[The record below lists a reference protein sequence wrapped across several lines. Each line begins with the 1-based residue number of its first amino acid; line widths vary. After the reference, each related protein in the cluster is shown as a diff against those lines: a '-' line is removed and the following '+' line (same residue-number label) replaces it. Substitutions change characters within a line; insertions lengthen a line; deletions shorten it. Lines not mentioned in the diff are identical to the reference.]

1 MNPRK
6 PLTPAGPA
14 PLANVHE
21 VGPGEAVEGT
31 PEGPVVRRR
40 PARPAAGKPAARAT
54 KRAPAAADDEYVL
67 TPGGRKHRSLVHA
80 IEPGDT
86 VQLRGERLQIL
97 KRDRTTI
104 DCGAAPFHPKGRP
117 LLPAAPLQTSAKRLM
132 AGPTPALADGWI
144 TYASWTNNTGTP
156 VSRFATTWT
165 VPPAPTTDHDQTIF
179 LFNGIQNSTM
189 IYQPVLQWGRSAA
202 GGGSRW
208 SVASWYADGQTG
220 QSFHSTLVDVQV
232 GDVLTGVMTL
242 TGQNTSGF
250 SYNCEFTGIA
260 NTGLPISNVQELTWC
275 NETLEVYDVTVASDY
290 PNTAMTAMR
299 SIDLRCGSTT
309 PTFLWTVNNAVTDV
323 GQHTTIINE
332 RVGGHG
338 EVDLWYRSAP
348 YWLAGF
354 GSIAPGTSQDWW
366 FSWGGNGDVGPQ
378 LIQAQP
384 VEPSGQLV
392 TVWTAESADAGG
404 HLTYH
409 ATVRNDGAQAV
420 HFQWR
425 GGGR

>member
-1 MNPRK
+1 MNRK
-6 PLTPAGPA
+6 PLTPAGRA
-14 PLANVHE
+14 PLSQVHE
-21 VGPGEAVEGT
+21 VRQGD
-31 PEGPVVRRR
+31 VVR
-40 PARPAAGKPAARAT
+40 G
-54 KRAPAAADDEYVL
+54 APGDDYGL

-80 IEPGDT
+80 IEPGDV
-86 VQLRGERLQIL
+86 VQLRRERLQIV
-97 KRDRTTI
+97 KRDRTRI
-104 DCGAAPFHPKGRP
+104 DCGAAPFHPPGRP
-117 LLPAAPLQTSAKRLM
+117 LHPSAPLQASVRRLM
-132 AGPTPALADGWI
+132 AGPTPALAEGWI

-220 QSFHSTLVDVQV
+220 QSFHSSLVDVNV

-242 TGQNTSGF
+242 TGQNKNGF

-260 NTGLPISNVQELTWC
+260 NTSLAIADVQELTWC

-299 SIDLRCGSTT
+299 SIDLRCGNTA

-332 RVGGHG
+332 RTTGAG
-338 EVDLWYRSAP
+338 EVDLWYRSSP
-348 YWLAGF
+348 YWLSGF

-392 TVWTAESADAGG
+392 TVWSAESADPGG
-404 HLTYH
+404 HITYH
-409 ATVRNDGAQAV
+409 ATVRNDGPNAV